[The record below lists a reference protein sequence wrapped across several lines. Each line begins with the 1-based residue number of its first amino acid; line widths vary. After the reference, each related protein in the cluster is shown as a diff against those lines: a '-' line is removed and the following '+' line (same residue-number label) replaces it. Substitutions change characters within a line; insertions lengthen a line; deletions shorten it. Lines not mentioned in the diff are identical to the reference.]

1 MCFYCVPCFSF
12 CILSIHNCTLTF
24 WCCKFI
30 PTKLQEGEGDKN
42 VNGNPNYLS
51 PPSSPSSRRS
61 YIRFGASFT
70 LLNNASTWPS
80 ISFRISHRQ
89 KCRLTIK
96 SVLDSASID
105 QYFGLTESD
114 ARNPTLSTS
123 FRVSMHRKPNHTVSK
138 AQPRVCIGSTLTK
151 PLTEEEVFNVLDTVL
166 RSGILFL
173 DVLVCMMSFYS
184 LQSFDDV
191 CVVVAAVS

>member
-12 CILSIHNCTLTF
+12 CTLSIQNYTLTF

-30 PTKLQEGEGDKN
+30 HTKSQKREGDKN
-42 VNGNPNYLS
+42 VNGNPNYL
-51 PPSSPSSRRS
+51 PPSPYPSSRRS
-61 YIRFGASFT
+61 YIRSGASFT

-114 ARNPTLSTS
+114 ARNPTLATS
-123 FRVSMHRKPNHTVSK
+123 FRVSMRRKPNQTVLK
-138 AQPRVCIGSTLTK
+138 AQPRICTGPTHTK
-151 PLTEEEVFNVLDTVL
+151 PLTEEGEAFKVLDTIL
-166 RSGILFL
+166 RSGNNIFGCFGLYDEFL
-173 DVLVCMMSFYS
+173 
-184 LQSFDDV
+184 
-191 CVVVAAVS
+191 